1 MKKVVSFILILAMML
16 TLCACGKQEVAQVQ
30 MDASAE
36 RGEVTVTDMIGR
48 EVAVTP
54 GSYTRVVCIGAGALI
69 LLGVTSADT
78 AAQATLLA
86 NKVANLRVFCD
97 AQDKLNLSALD
108 VGAELLVVSN
118 FTLCAD
124 CSHGR
129 RPDFFGAARP
139 EQAQPLYE
147 LFMQNLFSF
156 KMFGKNKHDDAPDS
170 MSMAADMVGGTT
182 SCIEVFRRPF

>member
-1 MKKVVSFILILAMML
+1 MKAVF
-16 TLCACGKQEVAQVQ
+16 Q
-30 MDASAE
+30 
-36 RGEVTVTDMIGR
+36 RVTR
-48 EVAVTP
+48 AAVTADGAP
-54 GSYTRVVCIGAGALI
+54 AGSIGTGALI

-147 LFMQNLFSF
+147 LFMQTLRSIGV
-156 KMFGKNKHDDAPDS
+156 KRVESGVFG
-170 MSMAADMVGGTT
+170 ADMSIDMQADGPITLLLDT
-182 SCIEVFRRPF
+182 NDWEKK

>member
-1 MKKVVSFILILAMML
+1 MKAVF
-16 TLCACGKQEVAQVQ
+16 Q
-30 MDASAE
+30 
-36 RGEVTVTDMIGR
+36 RVTR
-48 EVAVTP
+48 AAVTADGAP
-54 GSYTRVVCIGAGALI
+54 AGSIGAGALI

-147 LFMQNLFSF
+147 LFMQTLRSIGV
-156 KMFGKNKHDDAPDS
+156 KRVESGVFG
-170 MSMAADMVGGTT
+170 ADMSIDMQADGPITLLLDT
-182 SCIEVFRRPF
+182 NDWEKK